1 MEKGELNR
9 ETDVELGW
17 LPRTPPV
24 RVWTWGDDSL
34 FLWHSLKDWQRC
46 AVSYAAGGNVN
57 RNDHFG
63 KLAVSTNSRYRYAHD
78 LAIPLLGVYPTET
91 WILLTRTLLTEGW
104 INDLY
109 TREKENYRAMRLST
123 LRLQATVNEVH
134 DRDIEWKKLDTTC
147 TLKHRDN

>member
-1 MEKGELNR
+1 M
-9 ETDVELGW
+9 
-17 LPRTPPV
+17 
-24 RVWTWGDDSL
+24 
-34 FLWHSLKDWQRC
+34 
-46 AVSYAAGGNVN
+46 SYVTGGNVN

-63 KLAVSTNSRYRYAHD
+63 KLAVSTNSRYRYTHD